1 MDKTAIVLA
10 GGFSSRLGQDK
21 GLFSLADKPLVKHVL
36 NSVNNIV
43 EERLVVVSSKTQKD
57 KYSKVIG
64 GSANILVDT
73 TDTHGPLAG
82 ALTGLQEA
90 HGKYS
95 LLLACDAP
103 FVSKDILLLLFE
115 LCINRNAAIPRWPNC
130 HIEPLQAV
138 YCTKPASEAAQK
150 ALFEGNL
157 NVQAMVDKLKGVRY
171 VSTLVLEQLDPGLKT
186 FFNINTPVDLRKAEH
201 MLERPEKGVR

>member
-1 MDKTAIVLA
+1 LDKTAIVLA

-21 GLFSLADKPLVKHVL
+21 GLFNLADKPIIKHVL
-36 NSVNNIV
+36 NSINNIV
-43 EERLVVVSSKTQKD
+43 DERLVVVSSKTQRD
-57 KYSKVIG
+57 KYSNVID
-64 GSANILVDT
+64 GSVDILVDT
-73 TDTHGPLAG
+73 TDAHGPLAG
-82 ALTGLQEA
+82 ALTGLQKA

-130 HIEPLQAV
+130 YIEPLQAV
-138 YCTKPASEAAQK
+138 YCTKPVLEAAQR
-150 ALFEGNL
+150 ALLEGNL
-157 NVQAMVDKLKGVRY
+157 NIQAMVDKLKGVRY

>member
-1 MDKTAIVLA
+1 LDKTAIVLA

-36 NSVNNIV
+36 NSVINIV
-43 EERLVVVSSKTQKD
+43 DERLVVVSSKAQKD

-73 TDTHGPLAG
+73 TDAHGPLAA

-130 HIEPLQAV
+130 YIEPLQAV

-186 FFNINTPVDLRKAEH
+186 FFNINTSVDLRKAEH
-201 MLERPEKGVR
+201 MLGRPEKGVR

>member
-36 NSVNNIV
+36 NSVINIV
-43 EERLVVVSSKTQKD
+43 DERLVVVSSKAQKD

-73 TDTHGPLAG
+73 TDAHGPLAA

-130 HIEPLQAV
+130 YIEPLQAV

-186 FFNINTPVDLRKAEH
+186 FFNINTSVDLRKAEH
-201 MLERPEKGVR
+201 MLGRPEKGVR

>member
-1 MDKTAIVLA
+1 LDKTAIVLA

-43 EERLVVVSSKTQKD
+43 EERLVVVSSKAQKD
-57 KYSKVIG
+57 KYSKIIG

-73 TDTHGPLAG
+73 TDAHGPLAG